1 MMAAPPATSAAT
13 AHAVAFVAAHRDR
26 AERDGAALA
35 EHIHDPESFA
45 TTLRAVLDA
54 LGDPPY
60 RAGQEHVAPGI
71 GALHGV
77 RWPLLRTLGRAFAR
91 ATRHDA
97 PTDLILVADRLLRER
112 ELEARWF
119 AFGILER
126 TVGTEPERSW
136 QLLRRAAREAGDWI
150 TVDSLAR
157 PYAVGIAAEP
167 YRWAELELLVYSPK
181 PWERRLIASTVAT
194 LAHGRRADRP
204 GAELVER
211 SLPILG
217 QLIGD
222 DRPEV
227 RKALA
232 WAYRSLAALDAQAVV
247 ASLTDEADL
256 AVRTD
261 DGHRAW
267 VIRDTLAKLPPADA
281 SGLLTRLAGIRR
293 RPGAPST
300 ATGPATAARFG
311 ALPDPTHWPEP
322 PLG

>member
-13 AHAVAFVAAHRDR
+13 AHGVAFVAAHRDR

-150 TVDSLAR
+150 TVDSL
-157 PYAVGIAAEP
+157 
-167 YRWAELELLVYSPK
+167 
-181 PWERRLIASTVAT
+181 IASTVAT